1 MLDADVIIIGGGLAG
16 LVAATE
22 LTDAG
27 KKVILVD
34 QEPRHSLGGQAFWS
48 LGGLFLVDSPQQRRL
63 GIKDSHALAWQDWMG
78 AAAFD
83 RADDYWPKRWA
94 EAYVAFAS
102 GEKRSW
108 LRAMGHRLFPIVGW
122 AERGGGNATG
132 HGNSVPRFHLT
143 WGAGPGVVEPFARKA
158 LDAEQQ
164 GRLEFRFRHRVDG
177 LLKTGHIVTG
187 VQGAILERS
196 DMQRGASTSRL
207 QVGDFE
213 LRAQAVVVASGGIGG
228 NHELVRKNW
237 PARLG
242 EPPKFMVSGV
252 PAHVDGRMI
261 VITEAAGGRVIN
273 RDRMWHY
280 VEGLKNWNP
289 IWPIYGIRIPAGPLL
304 DVVRRA
310 WQSPAGSVLS
320 RLRHARDIGA
330 PQVDGLRL

>member
-27 KKVILVD
+27 KKVIVVD

-48 LGGLFLVDSPQQRRL
+48 LGGLFLVDSPEQRRL
-63 GIKDSHALAWQDWMG
+63 GIKDSEALAWQDWMG

-108 LRAMGHRLFPIVGW
+108 LRAIGHRLFPIVGW

-158 LDAEQQ
+158 LDAEQR
-164 GRLEFRFRHRVDG
+164 GRLDFRFRHRVDG
-177 LLKTGHIVTG
+177 LLKDRTHSHRRARRDPRT
-187 VQGAILERS
+187 
-196 DMQRGASTSRL
+196 QRNAARRKHVAPSGRR
-207 QVGDFE
+207 
-213 LRAQAVVVASGGIGG
+213 LRASCSGG
-228 NHELVRKNW
+228 
-237 PARLG
+237 
-242 EPPKFMVSGV
+242 
-252 PAHVDGRMI
+252 
-261 VITEAAGGRVIN
+261 
-273 RDRMWHY
+273 
-280 VEGLKNWNP
+280 
-289 IWPIYGIRIPAGPLL
+289 
-304 DVVRRA
+304 RRG
-310 WQSPAGSVLS
+310 Q
-320 RLRHARDIGA
+320 RRHRRQ
-330 PQVDGLRL
+330 P

>member
-1 MLDADVIIIGGGLAG
+1 
-16 LVAATE
+16 
-22 LTDAG
+22 
-27 KKVILVD
+27 
-34 QEPRHSLGGQAFWS
+34 
-48 LGGLFLVDSPQQRRL
+48 
-63 GIKDSHALAWQDWMG
+63 MG

-108 LRAMGHRLFPIVGW
+108 LRAIGHRLFPIVGW

-158 LDAEQQ
+158 LDAEQR
-164 GRLEFRFRHRVDG
+164 GRLDFRFRHRVDG
-177 LLKTGHIVTG
+177 LLKEGHIVTG

-196 DMQRGASTSRL
+196 EMQRGASTSRL

-261 VITEAAGGRVIN
+261 VITEAAGGRVVN

-280 VEGLKNWNP
+280 VEGLRNWNP
-289 IWPIYGIRIPAGPLL
+289 IWPIYGIRILPGPSSML
-304 DVVRRA
+304 VRRA
-310 WQSPAGSVLS
+310 WQSPAGSVVS